1 MYISHLALDD
11 FRSYRHDVIE
21 FRSGTTVIIG
31 PNGQGKTNL
40 IEAISYLAHLSSHR
54 VAADTALVRFPAPG
68 EDEPVGAVVRAK
80 AHVNDRE
87 RIVELEIIRGRA
99 NRARL
104 NRNPVR
110 PRQIL
115 GQIKVVLFAPED
127 LNIVKGDPSDRRR
140 FLDEIGV
147 QMWPTYAAVK
157 SDLDRVLRQRG
168 ALLKQLGKDRR
179 SGRTVDLTGL
189 SIWNDQLVEYS
200 RQIVSYRK
208 RIVEAL
214 TQPANRLHDIVSEG
228 ARDLM
233 IRYENSME
241 IVDVVGTDDVS
252 AVAVSD
258 PARYDTIM
266 SQVLESVQNQE
277 IQRGVNLIGP
287 HRDDLGLWLDQMPVK
302 GYASHGESWSV
313 ALALKLAS
321 FEVLTTDI
329 QRGRNSRERPILILD
344 DVFAELDENRR
355 CALVSIMSEAEQVL
369 ITAAV
374 EDDVPADLC
383 ADRIRIERDEVTGSQ
398 CVGVE
403 YASKSEDA
411 DMSNVSSGNNPTKG
425 VDIID

>member
-21 FRSGTTVIIG
+21 FRRGTTVIVG

-68 EDEPVGAVVRAK
+68 EAEPAGAVVRAK
-80 AHVNDRE
+80 AHVFDRE

-115 GQIKVVLFAPED
+115 GQIRVVLFAPED

-147 QMWPTYAAVK
+147 QMWPAYAAVK
-157 SDLDRVLRQRG
+157 SDLDRVLRQRA

-179 SGRTVDLTGL
+179 SGRPVDLTGL
-189 SIWNDQLVEYS
+189 SIWNEQLVDCS
-200 RQIVSYRK
+200 SQIVSYRK
-208 RIVEAL
+208 RILDAL
-214 TQPANRLHDIVSEG
+214 TQPANRLHHIVAEG
-228 ARDLM
+228 ARDLA
-233 IRYENSME
+233 IRYENSLE
-241 IVDVVGTDDVS
+241 PVDLVDQGDISALAVDDRT
-252 AVAVSD
+252 
-258 PARYDTIM
+258 RYIEAM
-266 SQVLESVQNQE
+266 QRALASVQNQE

-321 FEVLTTDI
+321 FEVLTTDN
-329 QRGRNSRERPILILD
+329 QRGRHSRERPILILD

-355 CALVSIMSEAEQVL
+355 RALVSIMTEAEQVL

-374 EDDVPADLC
+374 EDDVPADLH
-383 ADRIRIERDEVTGSQ
+383 ADRIRIERDDTKGST
-398 CVGVE
+398 CVSVE
-403 YASKSEDA
+403 HA
-411 DMSNVSSGNNPTKG
+411 DHSDDEAPVASSGADPKKE
-425 VDIID
+425 VDSVD